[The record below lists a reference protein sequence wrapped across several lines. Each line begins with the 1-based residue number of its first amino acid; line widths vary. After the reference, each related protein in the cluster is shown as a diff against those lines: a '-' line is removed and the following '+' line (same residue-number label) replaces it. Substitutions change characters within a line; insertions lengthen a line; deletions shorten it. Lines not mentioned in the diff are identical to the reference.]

1 MNEPD
6 YYNSNGLSPVDA
18 FKQGLISKEQFKG
31 FIKGNVIK
39 YTTRCDNGKGRVN
52 SDIDKAIHYL
62 EILREIGE

>member
-18 FKQGLISKEQFKG
+18 FKQGLISKEQFKS

-39 YTTRCDNGKGRVN
+39 YTIRCDNGEEQFN

>member
-31 FIKGNVIK
+31 SIKGNVIK
-39 YTTRCDNGKGRVN
+39 YTTRCNKEKEQFN
-52 SDIDKAIHYL
+52 YDIDKAIHYL